1 MGSIVYLDYGNDNWN
16 YSITNYCTSSF
27 FFVTGYSTF
36 FWLSKLMLVLE
47 AFQKGIFN
55 SIPFWIETSK
65 KKYKEEIKELKGT
78 IRV

>member
-1 MGSIVYLDYGNDNWN
+1 MEMTTGIILSLTIVHLL
-16 YSITNYCTSSF
+16 F
-27 FFVTGYSTF
+27 VFVTGYSTF